1 MTERTTG
8 EVMGGRMNSDE
19 DEDVRNSYSSPKQ
32 YLYGPFEENVGAGTC
47 NTRGEDGKC
56 TQNLGR

>member
-1 MTERTTG
+1 MTERTEG

-19 DEDVRNSYSSPKQ
+19 EVSNSYSSPKQ
-32 YLYGPFEENVGAGTC
+32 YLDGPLEENVGAGTC
-47 NTRGEDGKC
+47 NTRGEDEKC

>member
-1 MTERTTG
+1 
-8 EVMGGRMNSDE
+8 MNSDE

-47 NTRGEDGKC
+47 NTRGEDEKC